1 MKIRPE
7 TEDDLAAIHAVN
19 VAAFETDAE
28 ARLVD
33 ALREHADPFI
43 SLLAERDGEVV
54 GHIAF
59 SPVTHSARADLR
71 ILGLGPMAVDP
82 DLQKTGVGTF
92 LVAKG
97 LEECRSLGAGALVV
111 LGHPEYY
118 PRFGFEPASQFGIK
132 CEYDVPDEVFM
143 AMELQEGYLADAVG
157 LVKYHPA
164 FGSGS

>member
-7 TEDDLAAIHAVN
+7 TENDIAAIHAVN

-33 ALREHADPFI
+33 ELRKHADPFI
-43 SLLAERDGEVV
+43 SLVAERDGDIV

-59 SPVTHSARADLR
+59 SPVTHSARADVS
-71 ILGLGPMAVDP
+71 ILGLGPMAVVP
-82 DLQKTGVGTF
+82 DLQKQGIGTF
-92 LVAKG
+92 LVARG

-118 PRFGFEPASQFGIK
+118 PRFGFVPASRFGIK

-143 AMELQEGYLADAVG
+143 AMELEEGYLANTAG
-157 LVKYHPA
+157 LVNYHPA
-164 FGSGS
+164 FGAV